1 MPEQCSYISG
11 TGQCGHPAQPGSPFC
26 ENHSRKDQD
35 ELKLGQYLISKK
47 LFGDAPIRHLDA
59 DEIKSIQTEIAL
71 LRSMV
76 ERRWNM
82 LENDVEFV
90 AAFPTMKDSFLA
102 IEKLVTS
109 CRTMEEKL
117 DQLVNKQALLS
128 LAQKIVGVIQGNLPK
143 DLENRDII
151 VEEIGT
157 QIAEAIQAQG
167 KHN

>member
-1 MPEQCSYISG
+1 MQKQCEYIG
-11 TGQCGHPAQPGSPFC
+11 KRGQCEQEARSDSPFC
-26 ENHSRKDQD
+26 ELHSRKDAD
-35 ELKLGQYLISKK
+35 ELKLGQYLVSKK

-102 IEKLVTS
+102 IEKLVSS
-109 CRTMEEKL
+109 CQQMEVKL
-117 DQLVNKQALLS
+117 DLLVNKQALLS
-128 LAQKIVGVIQGNLPK
+128 LAQKIVGVIQTNLPA
-143 DLENRDII
+143 DLPNRDGI
-151 VEEIGT
+151 VEKIGT
-157 QIAEAIQAQG
+157 EIAEAIQEQG
-167 KHN
+167 N